1 MFGVIFLLAI
11 IVAFLTAYTM
21 SVQGTTLAR
30 GRLLVS
36 KSIQFPDS
44 GVQDAITPKRQTI
57 RNILMFSLFLIVVGL
72 TTYAYAWYDALLV
85 LLVTF
90 LTSSILPTILRMK
103 PVLPRLVSVIASDI
117 KRRHQSYLDK
127 GVTVRAQAIE
137 DLLGRLR
144 QLSPEEILQETHR

>member
-103 PVLPRLVSVIASDI
+103 PVSPRLVSVIASDI